1 MPPSMHL
8 FHPGSTLDF
17 AVDYWRQ
24 PVASSCFA
32 VEGLASIDF
41 EPRIAATV
49 ASAYAAAF
57 ANAAV
62 RSALAAFAIA

>member
-1 MPPSMHL
+1 MHL
-8 FHPGSTLDF
+8 FRPSSALDF
-17 AVDYWRQ
+17 AIDYWRQ
-24 PVASSCFA
+24 LVASSYFA
-32 VEGLASIDF
+32 AVGPASIDF